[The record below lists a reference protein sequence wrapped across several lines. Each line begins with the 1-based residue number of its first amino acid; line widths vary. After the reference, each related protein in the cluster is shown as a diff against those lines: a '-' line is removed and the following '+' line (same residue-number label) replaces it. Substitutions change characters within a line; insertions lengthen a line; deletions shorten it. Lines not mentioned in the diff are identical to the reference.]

1 MSHKIILFIT
11 LTLLV
16 IVAGTWSVYAGTQQ
30 AYVLQRSVVG
40 SASAGTL
47 RGSGYALNATV
58 GQPVVGISSAPG
70 SFGVSGGYPN
80 PVPLP
85 EKYNIYLPLIMRQ
98 V

>member
-1 MSHKIILFIT
+1 MPRHIIPIT
-11 LTLLV
+11 LALALILV
-16 IVAGTWSVYAGTQQ
+16 GASLARADPPRYT
-30 AYVLQRSVVG
+30 LQRSVIG

-47 RGSGYALNATV
+47 RGTGLALNATV